1 MSPETQ
7 PKAPMND
14 RKLTQREVEA
24 LVDRFFALHEK
35 VPAPP
40 VAPPAPFAKNKTVKL
55 YDFRRPDKFSK
66 DHLRALRIING
77 SFARLLSS
85 SLTSYLRT
93 AVQVKP
99 ATVEQV
105 TYDEYIRSLSSP
117 TVTYVVGVAPLPGQA
132 VVEMNLPVAQAVLDR
147 LLGGSGIPSAR
158 PREMTEIELALLQKV
173 GVLLLTG
180 LREAWANVVRLQPTI
195 QEPVLTPEF
204 VHVTLPGETTV
215 SMRFEISLSS
225 TTGSLSICIPH
236 PVLQPVLEA
245 LTSQVWVTSGARLD
259 DEEDRHGAEEQLTQV
274 DLPVTALLGRAQI
287 SMRELLALN
296 EGTILKLDT
305 AANGALPVKVGEHV
319 KFHGRPG
326 VNGKNIAIKIER
338 ILTT

>member
-1 MSPETQ
+1 MSREAT
-7 PKAPMND
+7 MD
-14 RKLTQREVEA
+14 GRKLSQREIEA
-24 LVDRFFALHEK
+24 LVDQFFLKHENLR
-35 VPAPP
+35 PEP
-40 VAPPAPFAKNKTVKL
+40 VALPTAKGKTVKL

-85 SLTSYLRT
+85 SFTSYLRT

-99 ATVEQV
+99 GTVEQA

-117 TVTYVVGVAPLPGQA
+117 TVTYVVTVSPLPGQA
-132 VVEMNLPVAQAVLDR
+132 VVELNLPVAQTVLDR
-147 LLGGSGIPSAR
+147 LLGGAGVLSTR
-158 PREMTEIELALLQKV
+158 PREMTEIELTLLEKV
-173 GVLLLTG
+173 GVLLLNCV
-180 LREAWANVVRLQPTI
+180 REAWANVVRLQPTI

-215 SMRFEISLSS
+215 SMRFEVSLLNM
-225 TTGSLSICIPH
+225 TGGLSICIPH

-245 LTSQVWVTSGARLD
+245 LTSQVWVTSSARLD
-259 DEEDRHGAEEQLTQV
+259 DDDDRQSAQEQLTQV
-274 DLPVTALLGRAQI
+274 DVPVTALLGRTQLTL
-287 SMRELLALN
+287 RDLLALN

-305 AANGALPVKVGEHV
+305 AANGALPVRVGEHV

-326 VNGKNIAIKIER
+326 VNGKNLAIKIER
-338 ILTT
+338 ILSS

>member
-1 MSPETQ
+1 LSPEAQ
-7 PKAPMND
+7 LD
-14 RKLTQREVEA
+14 SRKLTQREIEA
-24 LVDRFFALHEK
+24 LVDRFFLRDEK
-35 VPAPP
+35 LPA
-40 VAPPAPFAKNKTVKL
+40 APTAAAYPARGKAVKL

-99 ATVEQV
+99 AAVEQV

-117 TVTYVVGVAPLPGQA
+117 TVTYVVALAPLPGQA
-132 VVEMNLPVAQAVLDR
+132 VVELNLPVAQAVLDR
-147 LLGGSGIPSAR
+147 LLGGIGIPSTR

-173 GVLLLTG
+173 GGLLLTG

-215 SMRFEISLSS
+215 SMRFEISMLS
-225 TTGSLSICIPH
+225 TTGGLSICIPH

-259 DEEDRHGAEEQLTQV
+259 EDDRPSAQEHLTQV
-274 DLPVTALLGRAQI
+274 DLPVTALLGQAQI
-287 SMRELLALN
+287 TMRDLLALSR
-296 EGTILKLDT
+296 GTILKLDT
-305 AANGALPVKVGEHV
+305 AANGTLPVKVGEHV
-319 KFHGRPG
+319 KFRGRPG
-326 VNGKNIAIKIER
+326 VNGKNIAVKIDR

>member
-1 MSPETQ
+1 MKPDMT
-7 PKAPMND
+7 MD
-14 RKLTQREVEA
+14 GRKLSQREVEA
-24 LVDRFFALHEK
+24 LVDQFFLRHERLDATRM
-35 VPAPP
+35 APP
-40 VAPPAPFAKNKTVKL
+40 PGKAKSVKL

-99 ATVEQV
+99 AAVEQV

-117 TVTYVVGVAPLPGQA
+117 TVTYVVTVAPLPGQA
-132 VVEMNLPVAQAVLDR
+132 VVELNLPVAQSVLDR
-147 LLGGSGIPSAR
+147 LLGGAGILSAR

-180 LREAWANVVRLQPTI
+180 LREAWANVVRLQPTT

-215 SMRFEISLSS
+215 AMRFEISLLNMS
-225 TTGSLSICIPH
+225 GGMSICIPH

-245 LTSQVWVTSGARLD
+245 LTSQVWVTSSARID
-259 DEEDRHGAEEQLTQV
+259 DEDDRQGAKEQLTQV
-274 DLPVTALLGRAQI
+274 DLDVTALLGQTRL

-296 EGTILKLDT
+296 AGTILKLDT
-305 AANGALPVKVGEHV
+305 AANGALPVRVGEHV

-326 VNGKNIAIKIER
+326 VNGKNLAIKIER
-338 ILTT
+338 ILGS